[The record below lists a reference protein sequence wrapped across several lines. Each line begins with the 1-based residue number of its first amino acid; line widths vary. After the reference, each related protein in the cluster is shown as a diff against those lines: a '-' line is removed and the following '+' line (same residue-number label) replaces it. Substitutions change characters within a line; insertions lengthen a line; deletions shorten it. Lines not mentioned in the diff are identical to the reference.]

1 MSHEPASKGEA
12 WIFLSSRDADLRDKA
27 ATEAVFARHR
37 PTHVIHLAALVG
49 GLFSNMA
56 KKVEFYR
63 ENVLINDNVMEGCRV
78 HNARLVSC
86 LSTCIF
92 PDKTTYPID
101 ETMVHSGPPHQQRGL
116 RVREADDRRAQPLL
130 PRRVRLALHV
140 GHPDQHL
147 RPARQLQRA
156 GRPRDPGAHPQV
168 LRRAK
173 QTGGEFTVWGSGTP
187 LRQFIYSLDLAALM
201 VWVLRD
207 YDSIEPIILS
217 VGEADEVSIRDV
229 ALMIAEAMEIDM
241 KQVKFD
247 TSKADGQYKKTACN
261 DKLMKLRPDFKF
273 TPMKEGIKKSVDWFV
288 ANYETA
294 RK

>member
-1 MSHEPASKGEA
+1 MC
-12 WIFLSSRDADLRDKA
+12 IRDSPGL
-27 ATEAVFARHR
+27 
-37 PTHVIHLAALVG
+37 IHKCYV
-49 GLFSNMA
+49 
-56 KKVEFYR
+56 
-63 ENVLINDNVMEGCRV
+63 
-78 HNARLVSC
+78 
-86 LSTCIF
+86 
-92 PDKTTYPID
+92 
-101 ETMVHSGPPHQQRGL
+101 
-116 RVREADDRRAQPLL
+116 
-130 PRRVRLALHV
+130 
-140 GHPDQHL
+140 
-147 RPARQLQRA
+147 
-156 GRPRDPGAHPQV
+156 
-168 LRRAK
+168 AK